1 MTQNVR
7 NLDAIKSKARGV
19 ASISQAKNPNVGVGS
34 DSEKTARGMLQ
45 ELAALE
51 PSKEAL
57 RAEQM
62 RSAGGGLLLSNLAVE
77 KERGR

>member
-1 MTQNVR
+1 
-7 NLDAIKSKARGV
+7 
-19 ASISQAKNPNVGVGS
+19 
-34 DSEKTARGMLQ
+34 MLQ

-62 RSAGGGLLLSNLAVE
+62 RSAGGGLLLGNLAVE
-77 KERGR
+77 EEER